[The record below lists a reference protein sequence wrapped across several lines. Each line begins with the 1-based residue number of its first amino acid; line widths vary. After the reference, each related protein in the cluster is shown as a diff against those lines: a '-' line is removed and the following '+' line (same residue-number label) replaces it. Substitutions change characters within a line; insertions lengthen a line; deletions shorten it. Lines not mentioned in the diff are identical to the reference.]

1 MRVIC
6 FGVME
11 LGWIIT
17 FLKLWSMLLGCID
30 FYLDLDLNLNLR
42 SLDLDLNRI
51 VVIKELVFDNEQV
64 TIKLCVK

>member
-1 MRVIC
+1 
-6 FGVME
+6 
-11 LGWIIT
+11 
-17 FLKLWSMLLGCID
+17 MLLGCID